1 MNKLIGILK
10 IYVIKGTDLVA
21 MDAKTSDPYVI
32 ISMGSQK
39 VKTRVVKKNCNPV
52 WGDEVSLAVEDLDA
66 PIKLTVFDKDTF
78 TDDDFMGDAGIDIK
92 PYIEYLKAELADL
105 PEGTIVSKVIPNRQN
120 CLVEESP
127 ILWKNGK
134 LVQPMCLRLRNVRKG
149 EVEIELEWMKVSGS
163 KGLDP

>member
-1 MNKLIGILK
+1 MSLSSVRQLTNQLLWIL
-10 IYVIKGTDLVA
+10 V
-21 MDAKTSDPYVI
+21 
-32 ISMGSQK
+32 SQ
-39 VKTRVVKKNCNPV
+39 
-52 WGDEVSLAVEDLDA
+52 
-66 PIKLTVFDKDTF
+66 TVFDKDTF
-78 TDDDFMGDAGIDIK
+78 TDDDFMGDADIDIK
-92 PYIEYLKAELADL
+92 PYVEYLRAELADL

-127 ILWKNGK
+127 IMWKNGK